1 MVISANRA
9 PATLQHRSVPERR
22 SIGYAALSM
31 AFDPKVLGRR
41 VREEREKAGLSLA
54 QLAAASGLTKA
65 YLVRLENQA
74 GKEAGNPSVAVIAQI
89 AEALDLTVADLV
101 GGPVI
106 RFVGDDSDVSPSLR
120 AFAAQAK
127 LSSSDVKMLASIK
140 WRDG

>member
-22 SIGYAALSM
+22 SIGYAAPSM
-31 AFDPKVLGRR
+31 AFDPKALGCR

-74 GKEAGNPSVAVIAQI
+74 GSPSMEVVAQM
-89 AEALDLTVADLV
+89 AEALDLTVAALV
-101 GGPVI
+101 GGPVM
-106 RFVGDDSDVSPSLR
+106 RFVGDESDVAPSLR
-120 AFAAQAK
+120 AFAEP
-127 LSSSDVKMLASIK
+127 
-140 WRDG
+140 